1 MSLLVLAYPELT
13 PSDREWVESIR
24 TQHDPRH
31 AAVPTHVTL
40 VYPVDGMP
48 VEVFV
53 ADVSREEQAVRTVAR
68 LALG

>member
-24 TQHDPRH
+24 TQYDPRH
-31 AAVPTHVTL
+31 EDQV
-40 VYPVDGMP
+40 
-48 VEVFV
+48 
-53 ADVSREEQAVRTVAR
+53 VRAIAR